1 MVRFYCS
8 KPKSLLSMLFFFADH
23 LQVSEIVSGFS
34 LVGLFR
40 SLRLGSIERVLLP
53 SVGVV
58 DVDPLADALTP
69 I

>member
-1 MVRFYCS
+1 
-8 KPKSLLSMLFFFADH
+8 MLFFFADH